1 MRSRFFAAA
10 VCVIALVCMLS
21 TTGCASQY
29 AAQRRTRDLVI
40 ATDRQEMWRE
50 IDLILGLDRPSTLT
64 KATVT
69 PYW

>member
-10 VCVIALVCMLS
+10 VCIVALVCVLG
-21 TTGCASQY
+21 TTGCASQFP
-29 AAQRRTRDLVI
+29 AQRRTRALVI

-50 IDLILGLDRPSTLT
+50 IDWVLGLDRPSTLT
-64 KATVT
+64 KPTVT